1 MCDLT
6 KIKTRYVCF
15 DFKKQ
20 LFNIKQHFV
29 KVKTYGI
36 YVKLSN
42 LINVINVIKISHLN
56 MTD

>member
-6 KIKTRYVCF
+6 KIKTRYVCY
-15 DFKKQ
+15 DFKNSYLK
-20 LFNIKQHFV
+20 KKKHFV

-42 LINVINVIKISHLN
+42 LTHVINVIKISHLN